1 MGSILNFQ
9 NTGAEQTMS
18 SREIADICEARHNDV
33 VATVERLINEGIL
46 RLGRNTARPY
56 APDGGGRPTMVY
68 DLTKRDCLIVV
79 SGYNAALRARI
90 IDRWLE
96 LEEQAA
102 LALPDFTNPAAAA
115 RAWADQVEAR
125 QALEMKVTADAPKV
139 AFAEA
144 VRAIDGA
151 CHIEKIAKTLGIGR
165 NKFFRRLRA
174 DGILL
179 DNNLPYQKYIDRE
192 YFTVIEQ
199 QPYTDTKGV
208 THATF
213 TTMVTGAGQVFL
225 AKRYANIGE
234 GAHA

>member
-1 MGSILNFQ
+1 MGSMLNLQ

-18 SREIADICEARHNDV
+18 SREVAELTGRRHDQV
-33 VATVERLINEGIL
+33 L
-46 RLGRNTARPY
+46 RTARELVEQGVTQSVETLYRHEQNGVEYPEH
-56 APDGGGRPTMVY
+56 R
-68 DLTKRDCLIVV
+68 LTKRDSLVLVARLSPEFTGRIVDRWMELEAA
-79 SGYNAALRARI
+79 SPAPLDLSDPHALRGLLLQYSERVI
-90 IDRWLE
+90 E
-96 LEEQAA
+96 LDA
-102 LALPDFTNPAAAA
+102 
-115 RAWADQVEAR
+115 
-125 QALEMKVTADAPKV
+125 KITADAPKV

-179 DNNLPYQKYIDRE
+179 DSNLPYQKYIDRE

-225 AKRYANIGE
+225 VKRYANIDG
-234 GAHA
+234 GGHA

>member
-1 MGSILNFQ
+1 MGSMLILQ
-9 NTGAEQTMS
+9 GTGAAERTMT

-33 VATVERLINEGIL
+33 IATIERLISEEVL

-56 APDGGGRPTMVY
+56 APEGGGRPTMVY

-79 SGYNAALRARI
+79 SGYSAALRARI

-96 LEEQAA
+96 LEEQAG

-115 RAWADQVEAR
+115 RAWADEVEAR
-125 QALEMKVTADAPKV
+125 QALEVKVAADAPKV

-179 DNNLPYQKYIDRE
+179 ENNLPYQKYIDRE
-192 YFTVIEQ
+192 YFTVVEQ
-199 QPYTDTKGV
+199 QPYTDSKGV

-225 AKRYANIGE
+225 AKRYANIGSVE
-234 GAHA
+234 